1 MEKKERE
8 ILASKLFF
16 SKEAA
21 DFLGISVQRLNKL
34 IQTGK
39 IVPLKKNSSGTIF
52 LRDELEKRTEEL
64 SIFEDACS
72 MQEGDG
78 MFAIDTPT
86 KQEAL
91 NYATV
96 MNVTSLSEKKL
107 SHLFDEAFNQL
118 DVLSPLLSEVDLWA
132 DYFRVSPNALKD
144 AYYFAENEFKK
155 LRHDDAIISI
165 KDGEYP
171 SLLKQTEEAP
181 RFLYLRGNKA
191 LLYDD
196 RTVALVGS
204 REASAE
210 GKKNTERVAQML
222 GGNGIIIV
230 SGLAK
235 GIDVTAHITALQNN
249 FNTIAVIGTNLNQ
262 YYPLE
267 NKDVQMEIEKKG
279 LIISQFSPATK
290 TERWFFPLRNGVM
303 SGISQATVIMEA
315 GETSGALKQA
325 TFALKQKHLVLIPQN
340 VCRTPTITWPEKF
353 IKKGAVRVNSPK
365 DIIEELTK
373 HKVYKVEP
381 ELEFDFSDTLN
392 NLVVA
397 EKETEY
403 SAFSLI

>member
-1 MEKKERE
+1 
-8 ILASKLFF
+8 
-16 SKEAA
+16 
-21 DFLGISVQRLNKL
+21 
-34 IQTGK
+34 
-39 IVPLKKNSSGTIF
+39 
-52 LRDELEKRTEEL
+52 
-64 SIFEDACS
+64 
-72 MQEGDG
+72 
-78 MFAIDTPT
+78 
-86 KQEAL
+86 
-91 NYATV
+91 
-96 MNVTSLSEKKL
+96 
-107 SHLFDEAFNQL
+107 
-118 DVLSPLLSEVDLWA
+118 
-132 DYFRVSPNALKD
+132 
-144 AYYFAENEFKK
+144 
-155 LRHDDAIISI
+155 
-165 KDGEYP
+165 
-171 SLLKQTEEAP
+171 
-181 RFLYLRGNKA
+181 
-191 LLYDD
+191 
-196 RTVALVGS
+196 
-204 REASAE
+204 
-210 GKKNTERVAQML
+210 ML
-222 GGNGIIIV
+222 GRNGIIIV

-340 VCRTPTITWPEKF
+340 VCRTTTITWPEKF

-397 EKETEY
+397 EKEPEY
-403 SAFSLI
+403 SAFSLK